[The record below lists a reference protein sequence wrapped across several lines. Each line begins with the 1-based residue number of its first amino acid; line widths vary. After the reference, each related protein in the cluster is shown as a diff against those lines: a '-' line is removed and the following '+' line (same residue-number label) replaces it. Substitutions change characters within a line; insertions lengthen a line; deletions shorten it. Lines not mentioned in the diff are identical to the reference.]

1 MAASGTSAIAPQVAQ
16 RAVEWWVDLQA
27 GNTDDAF
34 ATDLARWRAADASHD
49 AAWRHIEAVH
59 GRLNRLAGGLDAPA
73 ARAALLPPRPG
84 RRRAAVKA
92 LAVLLF
98 AGGAAWMADPYRHW
112 GHWAVRHADLRTA
125 VGERRT
131 VTLAD
136 RTVVV
141 LDTDTALDV
150 RFDATERRLRLLRGT
165 IMVTSGHDDRPV
177 ARALVVAT
185 DEGELRPLGT
195 RFSVRQ
201 RDGASRI
208 EVFAGAVRV
217 QPYGASAGAR
227 VIAAGEGADFTRDA
241 IGASAPLD
249 ADAAAWTDGMVIASH
264 MRLAE
269 LVAELDRY
277 RRGSLRCDAS
287 VADLR
292 VSGTFPVDD
301 ADRVLDTLKAT
312 LPIDVAYATR
322 YWATVVRAG
331 S

>member
-1 MAASGTSAIAPQVAQ
+1 MAAPGAPTVPPQVAR
-16 RAVEWWVDLQA
+16 RAVEWWVDRQA
-27 GNTDDAF
+27 GRTGEAFDA
-34 ATDLARWRAADASHD
+34 ALARWRAEDPAHD
-49 AAWRHIEAVH
+49 AAWRHIETMQR
-59 GRLNRLAGGLDAPA
+59 RLGGLTAGLDPQA
-73 ARAALLPPRPG
+73 AHAALLSPRAG

-98 AGGAAWMADPYRHW
+98 AGGAAWMAEPARRAAIW
-112 GHWAVRHADLRTA
+112 PADLRTA

-150 RFDATERRLRLLRGT
+150 RFDAAARGLRLLRGT
-165 IMVTSGHDDRPV
+165 IMVTSGHDDRVP
-177 ARALVVAT
+177 ARPLVVAT
-185 DEGELRPLGT
+185 AQGELRPLGT
-195 RFSVRQ
+195 RFAVRQ
-201 RDGASRI
+201 RDGATRV

-217 QPYGASAGAR
+217 QPDDAAAGTR

-241 IGASAPLD
+241 IGVQAPLD
-249 ADAAAWTDGMVIASH
+249 AYASAWTGGMLVASR
-264 MRLAE
+264 MRLAD

-277 RRGSLRCDAS
+277 RRGNLRCDAA

-292 VSGTFPVDD
+292 VSGTYPLDD
-301 ADRVLDTLKAT
+301 PARVLDTLKAT
-312 LPIDVAYATR
+312 LPIDVHYLTR
-322 YWATVVRAG
+322 YWATVVPAR

>member
-1 MAASGTSAIAPQVAQ
+1 MAAPGAPAVPPQVAR
-16 RAVEWWVDLQA
+16 RAVEWWVERQA
-27 GNTDDAF
+27 GRTDDTF
-34 ATDLARWRAADASHD
+34 ARALARWRAEDPAHD
-49 AAWRHIEAVH
+49 AAWRHIETMEARI
-59 GRLNRLAGGLDAPA
+59 GRLAAGLDSQA
-73 ARAALLPPRPG
+73 AHAALLPRRSP

-98 AGGAAWMADPYRHW
+98 AGGAAWMAEPARRAAIW
-112 GHWAVRHADLRTA
+112 PADLRTA

-150 RFDATERRLRLLRGT
+150 HFDATTRRLHLLRGT
-165 IMVTSGHDDRPV
+165 IMVTSGHDDRTP
-177 ARALVVAT
+177 ARPLAVAT
-185 DEGELRPLGT
+185 AQGELRPLGT
-195 RFSVRQ
+195 RFAVRQ
-201 RDGASRI
+201 RDGATRI

-217 QPYGASAGAR
+217 QPVDATAGTR

-241 IGASAPLD
+241 IGAPAPLD
-249 ADAAAWTDGMVIASH
+249 AFASAWTTGMLVASR
-264 MRLAE
+264 MRLAD

-277 RRGSLRCDAS
+277 RRGSLRCDAA

-292 VSGTFPVDD
+292 VSGTYPLEDP
-301 ADRVLDTLKAT
+301 ARVLDTLKAT
-312 LPIDVAYATR
+312 LPIDVEYVTR
-322 YWATVVRAG
+322 HWATVVPAR

>member
-1 MAASGTSAIAPQVAQ
+1 MAAPGAPEVPPQVAR
-16 RAVEWWVDLQA
+16 RAVEWWVDRQA
-27 GNTDDAF
+27 GRTGEAFDA
-34 ATDLARWRAADASHD
+34 ALARWRAEDPAHD
-49 AAWRHIEAVH
+49 AAWRHIETMQH
-59 GRLNRLAGGLDAPA
+59 RLGGLTAGLDPQA
-73 ARAALLPPRPG
+73 AHAALLSPRAG

-98 AGGAAWMADPYRHW
+98 AGGAAWMAEPARRAAIW
-112 GHWAVRHADLRTA
+112 PADLRTA

-150 RFDATERRLRLLRGT
+150 RFDAAARRLRLLRGT
-165 IMVTSGHDDRPV
+165 IMVTSGHDDRVPV
-177 ARALVVAT
+177 RPLVVAT
-185 DEGELRPLGT
+185 AQGELRPLGT
-195 RFSVRQ
+195 RFAVRQ
-201 RDGASRI
+201 RDGATRV

-217 QPYGASAGAR
+217 QPDDAAAGAR

-241 IGASAPLD
+241 IGVQAPLD
-249 ADAAAWTDGMVIASH
+249 AYASAWTGGMLVASR
-264 MRLAE
+264 MRLAD

-277 RRGSLRCDAS
+277 RRGSLRCDVA

-292 VSGTFPVDD
+292 VSGTYPLDD
-301 ADRVLDTLKAT
+301 PARVLDTLKAT
-312 LPIDVAYATR
+312 LPIDVHYLTR
-322 YWATVVRAG
+322 YWATVVPAR

>member
-1 MAASGTSAIAPQVAQ
+1 MAAPGAPAVPPQVAR
-16 RAVEWWVDLQA
+16 RAVEWWVDRQA
-27 GNTDDAF
+27 GRTGEAFDA
-34 ATDLARWRAADASHD
+34 ALARWRAEDPAHD
-49 AAWRHIEAVH
+49 AAWRHIETMQH
-59 GRLNRLAGGLDAPA
+59 RLGGLTAGLDPQA
-73 ARAALLPPRPG
+73 AHAALLSPRAG

-98 AGGAAWMADPYRHW
+98 AGGAAWMAEPARRAAIW
-112 GHWAVRHADLRTA
+112 PADLRTA

-150 RFDATERRLRLLRGT
+150 RFDAAARRLRLLRGT
-165 IMVTSGHDDRPV
+165 IMVTSGHDDRVP
-177 ARALVVAT
+177 ARPLVVAT
-185 DEGELRPLGT
+185 AQGELRPLGT
-195 RFSVRQ
+195 RFAVRQ
-201 RDGASRI
+201 REGATRV

-217 QPYGASAGAR
+217 QPDDAAAGAR

-241 IGASAPLD
+241 IGVQAPLD
-249 ADAAAWTDGMVIASH
+249 AYASAWTGGMLVASR
-264 MRLAE
+264 MRLAD

-277 RRGSLRCDAS
+277 RRGSLRCDAA

-292 VSGTFPVDD
+292 VSGTYPLDD
-301 ADRVLDTLKAT
+301 PARVLDTLKAT
-312 LPIDVAYATR
+312 LPIDVHYLTR
-322 YWATVVRAG
+322 YWATVVPAR

>member
-1 MAASGTSAIAPQVAQ
+1 MPPQVAR
-16 RAVEWWVDLQA
+16 RAVEWWVDRQA
-27 GNTDDAF
+27 GRTGEAFDA
-34 ATDLARWRAADASHD
+34 ALARWRAEDPAHD
-49 AAWRHIEAVH
+49 AAWRHIETMQQ
-59 GRLNRLAGGLDAPA
+59 RLGGLTAGLDPQA
-73 ARAALLPPRPG
+73 AHAALLSPRAG

-98 AGGAAWMADPYRHW
+98 AGGAAWMAEPARRAAIW
-112 GHWAVRHADLRTA
+112 PADLRTA

-150 RFDATERRLRLLRGT
+150 RFDAAARRLRLLRGT
-165 IMVTSGHDDRPV
+165 IMVTSGHDDRVP
-177 ARALVVAT
+177 ARPLVVAT
-185 DEGELRPLGT
+185 AQGELRPLGT
-195 RFSVRQ
+195 RFAVRQ
-201 RDGASRI
+201 RDGATRI

-217 QPYGASAGAR
+217 QPDDAAARAR

-241 IGASAPLD
+241 IGVPAPLD
-249 ADAAAWTDGMVIASH
+249 AYASAWTGGMLVASR
-264 MRLAE
+264 MRLAD

-277 RRGSLRCDAS
+277 RRGSLRCDAA

-292 VSGTFPVDD
+292 VSGTYPLDD
-301 ADRVLDTLKAT
+301 PARVLDTLKAT
-312 LPIDVAYATR
+312 LPIDVRYLTR
-322 YWATVVRAG
+322 YWATVVPAR

>member
-1 MAASGTSAIAPQVAQ
+1 MAAPGAPAVPPQVAR
-16 RAVEWWVDLQA
+16 RAVEWWVDRQA
-27 GNTDDAF
+27 GRTGEAFDA
-34 ATDLARWRAADASHD
+34 ALARWRAEDPAHD
-49 AAWRHIEAVH
+49 AAWRHIETMQH
-59 GRLNRLAGGLDAPA
+59 RLGGLTAGLDPQA
-73 ARAALLPPRPG
+73 AHAALLSPRAG

-98 AGGAAWMADPYRHW
+98 AGGAAWMAEPARRAAIW
-112 GHWAVRHADLRTA
+112 PADLRTA

-150 RFDATERRLRLLRGT
+150 RFDAAARRLRLLRGT
-165 IMVTSGHDDRPV
+165 IMVTSGHDDRVP
-177 ARALVVAT
+177 ARPLVVAT
-185 DEGELRPLGT
+185 AQGELRPLGT
-195 RFSVRQ
+195 RFAVRQ
-201 RDGASRI
+201 RDGATRV

-217 QPYGASAGAR
+217 QPDDAAAGAR

-241 IGASAPLD
+241 IGVQAPLD
-249 ADAAAWTDGMVIASH
+249 AYASAWTGGMLVASR
-264 MRLAE
+264 MRLAD

-277 RRGSLRCDAS
+277 RRGSLRCDAA

-292 VSGTFPVDD
+292 VSGTYPLDD
-301 ADRVLDTLKAT
+301 PARVLDTLKAT
-312 LPIDVAYATR
+312 LPIDVHYLTR
-322 YWATVVRAG
+322 YWVTVVPAR

>member
-1 MAASGTSAIAPQVAQ
+1 MAAPGAPAVPPQVAR
-16 RAVEWWVDLQA
+16 RAVEWWVDRQA
-27 GNTDDAF
+27 GRTGEAFDA
-34 ATDLARWRAADASHD
+34 ALARWRAEDPAHD
-49 AAWRHIEAVH
+49 AAWRHIETMQQ
-59 GRLNRLAGGLDAPA
+59 RLGGLTAGLDPQA
-73 ARAALLPPRPG
+73 AHAALLSPRAG

-98 AGGAAWMADPYRHW
+98 AGGAAWMAEPARRAAIW
-112 GHWAVRHADLRTA
+112 PADLRTA

-150 RFDATERRLRLLRGT
+150 RFDAAARRLRLLRGT
-165 IMVTSGHDDRPV
+165 IMVTSGHDDRVP
-177 ARALVVAT
+177 ARPLVVAT
-185 DEGELRPLGT
+185 AQGELRPLGT
-195 RFSVRQ
+195 RFAVRQ
-201 RDGASRI
+201 RDGATRI

-217 QPYGASAGAR
+217 QPDDAAAGAR

-241 IGASAPLD
+241 IGVQAPLD
-249 ADAAAWTDGMVIASH
+249 AYASAWTGGMLVASR
-264 MRLAE
+264 MRLAD

-277 RRGSLRCDAS
+277 RRGSLRFDAA

-292 VSGTFPVDD
+292 VSGTYPLDD
-301 ADRVLDTLKAT
+301 PARVLDTLKAT
-312 LPIDVAYATR
+312 LPIDVHYLTR
-322 YWATVVRAG
+322 YWATVVPAR

>member
-1 MAASGTSAIAPQVAQ
+1 MAASGAPAVPPQVAR
-16 RAVEWWVDLQA
+16 RAVEWWVDRQA
-27 GNTDDAF
+27 GRTGEAFDA
-34 ATDLARWRAADASHD
+34 ALARWRAEDPAHD
-49 AAWRHIEAVH
+49 AAWRHIETMQQ
-59 GRLNRLAGGLDAPA
+59 RLGGLTAGLDPQA
-73 ARAALLPPRPG
+73 AHAALLSPRAG

-98 AGGAAWMADPYRHW
+98 AGGAAWMAEPARRAAIW
-112 GHWAVRHADLRTA
+112 PADLRTA

-150 RFDATERRLRLLRGT
+150 RFDAAARRLRLLRGT
-165 IMVTSGHDDRPV
+165 IMVTSGHDDRVP
-177 ARALVVAT
+177 ARPLVVAT
-185 DEGELRPLGT
+185 AQGELRPLGT
-195 RFSVRQ
+195 RFAVRQ
-201 RDGASRI
+201 RDGATRI

-217 QPYGASAGAR
+217 QPDDAAARAR

-241 IGASAPLD
+241 IGVQAPLD
-249 ADAAAWTDGMVIASH
+249 AYASAWTGGMLVASR
-264 MRLAE
+264 MRLAD

-277 RRGSLRCDAS
+277 RRGSLRCDAA

-292 VSGTFPVDD
+292 VSGTYPLDD
-301 ADRVLDTLKAT
+301 PARVLDTLKAM
-312 LPIDVAYATR
+312 LPIDVHYLTR
-322 YWATVVRAG
+322 YWATVVPAR

>member
-1 MAASGTSAIAPQVAQ
+1 MAAPGAPAVPPQVAR
-16 RAVEWWVDLQA
+16 RAVEWWVDRQA
-27 GNTDDAF
+27 GRTGEAFDA
-34 ATDLARWRAADASHD
+34 ALARWRAEDPAHD
-49 AAWRHIEAVH
+49 AAWRHIETMQQ
-59 GRLNRLAGGLDAPA
+59 RLGGLTAGLDPQA
-73 ARAALLPPRPG
+73 AHAALLSPRAG

-98 AGGAAWMADPYRHW
+98 AGGAAWMAEPARRAAIW
-112 GHWAVRHADLRTA
+112 PADLRTA

-150 RFDATERRLRLLRGT
+150 RFDAAARRLRLLRGT
-165 IMVTSGHDDRPV
+165 IMVTSGHDDRVP
-177 ARALVVAT
+177 ARPLVVAT
-185 DEGELRPLGT
+185 AQGELRPLGT
-195 RFSVRQ
+195 RFAVRQ
-201 RDGASRI
+201 RDGATRI

-217 QPYGASAGAR
+217 QPDDAAAGAR

-241 IGASAPLD
+241 IGVPAPLD
-249 ADAAAWTDGMVIASH
+249 AYASAWTGGMLVASR
-264 MRLAE
+264 MRLAD

-277 RRGSLRCDAS
+277 RRGSLRCDAA

-292 VSGTFPVDD
+292 VSGTYPLDD
-301 ADRVLDTLKAT
+301 PARVLDTLKAT
-312 LPIDVAYATR
+312 LPIDVHYLTR
-322 YWATVVRAG
+322 YWATVVPAR

>member
-1 MAASGTSAIAPQVAQ
+1 MAAPGAPAVPPQVAR
-16 RAVEWWVDLQA
+16 RAVEWWVDRQA
-27 GNTDDAF
+27 GRTGEAFDA
-34 ATDLARWRAADASHD
+34 ALARWRAEDPAHD
-49 AAWRHIEAVH
+49 AAWRHIETMQQ
-59 GRLNRLAGGLDAPA
+59 RLGGLTAGLDPQA
-73 ARAALLPPRPG
+73 ARAALLSPRAS

-98 AGGAAWMADPYRHW
+98 AGGAAWMAEPARRAAIW
-112 GHWAVRHADLRTA
+112 PADLRTA

-150 RFDATERRLRLLRGT
+150 RFDAAARRLRLLRGT
-165 IMVTSGHDDRPV
+165 IMVTSGHDDRVP
-177 ARALVVAT
+177 ARPLVVAT
-185 DEGELRPLGT
+185 AQGELRPLGT
-195 RFSVRQ
+195 RFAVRQ
-201 RDGASRI
+201 RDGATRI

-217 QPYGASAGAR
+217 QPDDAAARAR

-241 IGASAPLD
+241 IGVQAPLD
-249 ADAAAWTDGMVIASH
+249 AYASAWTGGMLVASR
-264 MRLAE
+264 MRLAD

-277 RRGSLRCDAS
+277 RRGSLRCDAA

-292 VSGTFPVDD
+292 VSGTYPLDD
-301 ADRVLDTLKAT
+301 PARVLDTLKAT
-312 LPIDVAYATR
+312 LPIDVHYLTR
-322 YWATVVRAG
+322 YWATVVPAR

>member
-1 MAASGTSAIAPQVAQ
+1 MAAPGAPAVPPQVAR
-16 RAVEWWVDLQA
+16 RAVEWWVDRQA
-27 GNTDDAF
+27 GRTGEAFDA
-34 ATDLARWRAADASHD
+34 ALARWRAEDPAHD
-49 AAWRHIEAVH
+49 AAWRHIETMQQ
-59 GRLNRLAGGLDAPA
+59 RLGGLTAGLDPQA
-73 ARAALLPPRPG
+73 AHAALLSPRAG

-98 AGGAAWMADPYRHW
+98 AGGAAWMAEPARRAAIW
-112 GHWAVRHADLRTA
+112 PADLRTA

-150 RFDATERRLRLLRGT
+150 RFDAAARGLRLLRGT
-165 IMVTSGHDDRPV
+165 IMVTSGHDDCVPARP
-177 ARALVVAT
+177 LVVAT
-185 DEGELRPLGT
+185 AQGELRPLGT
-195 RFSVRQ
+195 RFAVRQ
-201 RDGASRI
+201 RDGATRI

-217 QPYGASAGAR
+217 QPDDAAARAR

-241 IGASAPLD
+241 IGVQAPLD
-249 ADAAAWTDGMVIASH
+249 AYASAWTGGMLVASR
-264 MRLAE
+264 MRLAD

-277 RRGSLRCDAS
+277 RRGSLRCDAA

-292 VSGTFPVDD
+292 VSGTYPLDD
-301 ADRVLDTLKAT
+301 PARVLDTLKAT
-312 LPIDVAYATR
+312 LPIDVHYLTR
-322 YWATVVRAG
+322 YWATVVPAR

>member
-1 MAASGTSAIAPQVAQ
+1 MAAPGAPTVPPQVAR
-16 RAVEWWVDLQA
+16 RAVEWWVDRQA
-27 GNTDDAF
+27 GRTGEAFDA
-34 ATDLARWRAADASHD
+34 ALARWRAEDPAHD
-49 AAWRHIEAVH
+49 AAWRHIETMQQ
-59 GRLNRLAGGLDAPA
+59 RLGGLTAGLDPQA
-73 ARAALLPPRPG
+73 AHAALLSPRAG

-98 AGGAAWMADPYRHW
+98 AGGAAWMAEPARRAAIW
-112 GHWAVRHADLRTA
+112 PADLRTA

-150 RFDATERRLRLLRGT
+150 RFDAAARGLRLLRGT
-165 IMVTSGHDDRPV
+165 IMVTSGHDDRVP
-177 ARALVVAT
+177 ARPLVVAT
-185 DEGELRPLGT
+185 AQGELRPLGT
-195 RFSVRQ
+195 RFAVRQ
-201 RDGASRI
+201 RDGATRV

-217 QPYGASAGAR
+217 QPDDAAAGAR

-241 IGASAPLD
+241 IGVSAPLD
-249 ADAAAWTDGMVIASH
+249 AYASAWTGGMLVASR
-264 MRLAE
+264 MRLAD

-277 RRGSLRCDAS
+277 RRGSLRCDAA

-292 VSGTFPVDD
+292 VSGTYPLDD
-301 ADRVLDTLKAT
+301 PARVLDTLKAT
-312 LPIDVAYATR
+312 LPIDVHYLTR
-322 YWATVVRAG
+322 YWATVVPAR

>member
-1 MAASGTSAIAPQVAQ
+1 MAAPGAPSVPPQVAR
-16 RAVEWWVDLQA
+16 RAVEWWVDRQA
-27 GNTDDAF
+27 GRTGEAFDA
-34 ATDLARWRAADASHD
+34 ALARWRAEDPAHD
-49 AAWRHIEAVH
+49 AAWRHIETMQH
-59 GRLNRLAGGLDAPA
+59 RLGGLTAGLDPQA
-73 ARAALLPPRPG
+73 AHAALLSPRAC

-98 AGGAAWMADPYRHW
+98 AGGAAWMAEPARRAAIW
-112 GHWAVRHADLRTA
+112 PADLRTA

-150 RFDATERRLRLLRGT
+150 RFDAAARGLRLLRGT
-165 IMVTSGHDDRPV
+165 IMVTSGHDDRVP
-177 ARALVVAT
+177 ARPLVVAT
-185 DEGELRPLGT
+185 AQGELRPLGT
-195 RFSVRQ
+195 RFAVRQ
-201 RDGASRI
+201 RDGATRV

-217 QPYGASAGAR
+217 QPDDAAAGAR

-241 IGASAPLD
+241 IGVQAPLD
-249 ADAAAWTDGMVIASH
+249 AYASAWTGGMLVASR
-264 MRLAE
+264 MRLAD

-277 RRGSLRCDAS
+277 RRGSLRCDAA

-292 VSGTFPVDD
+292 VSGTYPLDD
-301 ADRVLDTLKAT
+301 PARVLDTLKAT
-312 LPIDVAYATR
+312 LPIDVHYLTR
-322 YWATVVRAG
+322 YWATVVPAR

>member
-1 MAASGTSAIAPQVAQ
+1 MAAPGAPAVPPQVAR
-16 RAVEWWVDLQA
+16 RAVEWWVDRQA
-27 GNTDDAF
+27 GRTGEAFDA
-34 ATDLARWRAADASHD
+34 ALARWRAEDPAHD
-49 AAWRHIEAVH
+49 AAWRHIETMQQ
-59 GRLNRLAGGLDAPA
+59 RLGGLTAGLDPQA
-73 ARAALLPPRPG
+73 AHAALLSPRAG

-98 AGGAAWMADPYRHW
+98 AGGAAWMAEPARRAAIW
-112 GHWAVRHADLRTA
+112 PADLRTA

-150 RFDATERRLRLLRGT
+150 RFDAAARRLRLLRGT
-165 IMVTSGHDDRPV
+165 IMVTSGHDDRVP
-177 ARALVVAT
+177 ARPLVVAT
-185 DEGELRPLGT
+185 AQGKLRPLGT
-195 RFSVRQ
+195 RFAVRQ
-201 RDGASRI
+201 RDGATRI

-217 QPYGASAGAR
+217 QPDDAAARAR

-241 IGASAPLD
+241 IGVQAPLD
-249 ADAAAWTDGMVIASH
+249 AYASAWTGGMLVASR
-264 MRLAE
+264 MRLAD

-277 RRGSLRCDAS
+277 RRGSLRCDAA

-292 VSGTFPVDD
+292 VSGTYPLDD
-301 ADRVLDTLKAT
+301 PARVLDTLKAT
-312 LPIDVAYATR
+312 LPIDVHYLTR
-322 YWATVVRAG
+322 YWATVVPAR

>member
-1 MAASGTSAIAPQVAQ
+1 MAAPGAPAVPPQVAR
-16 RAVEWWVDLQA
+16 RAVEWWVDRQA
-27 GNTDDAF
+27 GRTGEAFDA
-34 ATDLARWRAADASHD
+34 ALARWRAEDPAHD
-49 AAWRHIEAVH
+49 AAWRHIETIQQ
-59 GRLNRLAGGLDAPA
+59 RLGGLTAGLDPQA
-73 ARAALLPPRPG
+73 AHAALLSPRAG

-98 AGGAAWMADPYRHW
+98 AGGAAWMAEPARRAAIW
-112 GHWAVRHADLRTA
+112 PADLRTA

-150 RFDATERRLRLLRGT
+150 RFDAAARRLRLLRGT
-165 IMVTSGHDDRPV
+165 IMVTSGHDDRVP
-177 ARALVVAT
+177 ARPLVVAT
-185 DEGELRPLGT
+185 AQGELRPLGT
-195 RFSVRQ
+195 RFAVRQ
-201 RDGASRI
+201 RDGATRI

-217 QPYGASAGAR
+217 QPDDAAAGAR

-241 IGASAPLD
+241 IGVQAPLD
-249 ADAAAWTDGMVIASH
+249 AYASAWTGGMLVASR
-264 MRLAE
+264 MRLAD

-277 RRGSLRCDAS
+277 RRGSLRCAAA

-292 VSGTFPVDD
+292 VSGTYPLDD
-301 ADRVLDTLKAT
+301 PARVLDTLKAT
-312 LPIDVAYATR
+312 LPIDVHYLTR
-322 YWATVVRAG
+322 YWATVVPAR

>member
-1 MAASGTSAIAPQVAQ
+1 MAAPGAPAVPPQVAR
-16 RAVEWWVDLQA
+16 RAVEWWVDRQA
-27 GNTDDAF
+27 GRTGEAFDA
-34 ATDLARWRAADASHD
+34 ALARWRAEDPAHD
-49 AAWRHIEAVH
+49 AAWRHIETMQQ
-59 GRLNRLAGGLDAPA
+59 RLGGLTAGLDPQA
-73 ARAALLPPRPG
+73 AHAALLSPRAG

-98 AGGAAWMADPYRHW
+98 AGGAAWMAEPARRAAIW
-112 GHWAVRHADLRTA
+112 PADLRTA

-150 RFDATERRLRLLRGT
+150 RFDAAARRLRLLRGT
-165 IMVTSGHDDRPV
+165 IMVTSGHDDRVP
-177 ARALVVAT
+177 ARPLVVAT
-185 DEGELRPLGT
+185 AQGELRPLGT
-195 RFSVRQ
+195 RFAVRQ
-201 RDGASRI
+201 RDGATRI

-217 QPYGASAGAR
+217 QPDDAAARAR

-241 IGASAPLD
+241 IGVQAPLD
-249 ADAAAWTDGMVIASH
+249 AYASAWTGGMLVASR
-264 MRLAE
+264 MRLAD

-277 RRGSLRCDAS
+277 RRGRLRCDAA

-292 VSGTFPVDD
+292 VSGTYPLDD
-301 ADRVLDTLKAT
+301 PARVLDTLKAT
-312 LPIDVAYATR
+312 LPIDVHYLTR
-322 YWATVVRAG
+322 YWATVVPAR

>member
-1 MAASGTSAIAPQVAQ
+1 MAASGAPAVPPQVAR
-16 RAVEWWVDLQA
+16 RAVEWWVDRQA
-27 GNTDDAF
+27 GRTGEAFDA
-34 ATDLARWRAADASHD
+34 ALARWRAEDPAHD
-49 AAWRHIEAVH
+49 AAWRHIETMQQ
-59 GRLNRLAGGLDAPA
+59 RLGGLTAGLDPQA
-73 ARAALLPPRPG
+73 ARAALLSPRAG

-98 AGGAAWMADPYRHW
+98 AGGAAWMAEPARRAAIW
-112 GHWAVRHADLRTA
+112 PADLRTA

-150 RFDATERRLRLLRGT
+150 RFDAAARRLRLLRGT
-165 IMVTSGHDDRPV
+165 IMVTSGHDDRVP
-177 ARALVVAT
+177 ARPLVVAT
-185 DEGELRPLGT
+185 AQGELRPLGT
-195 RFSVRQ
+195 RFAVRQ
-201 RDGASRI
+201 RDGATRI

-217 QPYGASAGAR
+217 QPDDAAARAR

-241 IGASAPLD
+241 IGVPAPLD
-249 ADAAAWTDGMVIASH
+249 AYASAWTGGMLVASR
-264 MRLAE
+264 MRLAD

-277 RRGSLRCDAS
+277 RRGSLRCDAA

-292 VSGTFPVDD
+292 VSGTYPLDD
-301 ADRVLDTLKAT
+301 PARVLDTLKAT
-312 LPIDVAYATR
+312 LPIDVHYLTR
-322 YWATVVRAG
+322 YWATVVPAR

>member
-1 MAASGTSAIAPQVAQ
+1 MAAPGAPAVPPQVAR
-16 RAVEWWVDLQA
+16 RAVEWWVDRQA
-27 GNTDDAF
+27 GRTGEAFDA
-34 ATDLARWRAADASHD
+34 ALARWRAEDPAHD
-49 AAWRHIEAVH
+49 AAWRHIETMQH
-59 GRLNRLAGGLDAPA
+59 RLGGLTAGLDPQA
-73 ARAALLPPRPG
+73 AHAALLSPRAG

-98 AGGAAWMADPYRHW
+98 AGGAAWMAEPARRAAIW
-112 GHWAVRHADLRTA
+112 PADLRTA

-150 RFDATERRLRLLRGT
+150 RFDAAARGLRLLRGT
-165 IMVTSGHDDRPV
+165 IMVTSGHDDRVP
-177 ARALVVAT
+177 ARPLVVAT
-185 DEGELRPLGT
+185 AQGELRPLGT
-195 RFSVRQ
+195 RFAVRQ
-201 RDGASRI
+201 RDGATRV

-217 QPYGASAGAR
+217 QPDDAAAGAR

-241 IGASAPLD
+241 IGVQAPLD
-249 ADAAAWTDGMVIASH
+249 AYASAWTGGMLVASR
-264 MRLAE
+264 MRLAD

-277 RRGSLRCDAS
+277 RRGSLRCDAA

-292 VSGTFPVDD
+292 VSGTYPLDD
-301 ADRVLDTLKAT
+301 PARVLDTLKAT
-312 LPIDVAYATR
+312 LPIDVHYLTR
-322 YWATVVRAG
+322 YWATVVPAR

>member
-1 MAASGTSAIAPQVAQ
+1 MAAPGAPAVPPQVAR
-16 RAVEWWVDLQA
+16 RAVEWWVDRQA
-27 GNTDDAF
+27 GRTGEAFDA
-34 ATDLARWRAADASHD
+34 ALARWRAEDPAHD
-49 AAWRHIEAVH
+49 AAWRHIETMQQ
-59 GRLNRLAGGLDAPA
+59 RLGGLTAGLDPQA
-73 ARAALLPPRPG
+73 AHAALLSPRAG

-98 AGGAAWMADPYRHW
+98 AGGAAWMAEPARRAAIW
-112 GHWAVRHADLRTA
+112 PADLRTA

-150 RFDATERRLRLLRGT
+150 RFDAAARRLRLLRGT
-165 IMVTSGHDDRPV
+165 IMVTSGHDDRVP
-177 ARALVVAT
+177 ARPLVVAT
-185 DEGELRPLGT
+185 AQGELRPLGT
-195 RFSVRQ
+195 RFAVRQ
-201 RDGASRI
+201 RDGATRI

-217 QPYGASAGAR
+217 QPDDAAARAR

-241 IGASAPLD
+241 IGVQAPLD
-249 ADAAAWTDGMVIASH
+249 AYASAWTGGMLVASR
-264 MRLAE
+264 MRLAD

-277 RRGSLRCDAS
+277 RRGSLRCDAA

-292 VSGTFPVDD
+292 VSGTYPLDD
-301 ADRVLDTLKAT
+301 PARVLDTLKAT
-312 LPIDVAYATR
+312 LPIDVHYLTR
-322 YWATVVRAG
+322 YWATVVPAR

>member
-1 MAASGTSAIAPQVAQ
+1 MAAPGMPAVPPQVAR
-16 RAVEWWVDLQA
+16 RAVEWWVDRQA
-27 GNTDDAF
+27 GRGDDAF
-34 ATDLARWRAADASHD
+34 ADALARWRAEDPAHD
-49 AAWRHIEAVH
+49 AAWRHIETMEARI
-59 GRLNRLAGGLDAPA
+59 GRLVAGVDAQA
-73 ARAALLPPRPG
+73 AHAALLPPRSG

-98 AGGAAWMADPYRHW
+98 SGTAAWMADPARRAAMW
-112 GHWAVRHADLRTA
+112 PADLRTA

-150 RFDATERRLRLLRGT
+150 RFDDTARRMRLLRGT
-165 IMVTSGHDDRPV
+165 IMVTSGHDARSPVRP
-177 ARALVVAT
+177 LVVAT
-185 DEGELRPLGT
+185 AQGELRPLGT
-195 RFSVRQ
+195 RFAVRQ
-201 RDGASRI
+201 RDGATRI

-217 QPYGASAGAR
+217 QPVDATAGTR

-241 IGASAPLD
+241 IGAVAPLD
-249 ADAAAWTDGMVIASH
+249 PYASAWTTGMLVASR
-264 MRLAE
+264 MRLAD

-277 RRGSLRCDAS
+277 RRGSLRCDAA

-292 VSGTFPVDD
+292 VSGTYPLDD
-301 ADRVLDTLKAT
+301 PARVLDTLTAT
-312 LPIDVAYATR
+312 LPIDVAYVTR
-322 YWATVVRAG
+322 YWATVVPAR